1 MRWENLLFDGIIFFF
16 LIASGAGILELRDRA
31 KKNKRA
37 LFHFF
42 VLSLAIAW
50 LTVFYGSFVEPRFIV
65 TRNYDYPIS
74 SGSGENMIKAVV
86 LGDFHLGP
94 YNDEYLIDNVV
105 RRVNRVRPDIIFL
118 VGDFISF
125 DNGQIDKF
133 AKLGE
138 LQAPLGVFAVTGNH
152 DYQGGG
158 IDGVVEKLQKLNI
171 IFLRNQGST
180 IKISGREFYI
190 AGVDDYWF
198 GNMDLTRAL
207 VGQRPGQSVIL
218 LAHNPDVVRYL
229 PAPLRV
235 DLLISG
241 HTHGGQIRLP
251 YIGSVVELP
260 SDLPRTYARG
270 LLEWKGKN
278 MFVTPG
284 LGEIGPRARLFDPP
298 EISVLNIS
306 F

>member
-16 LIASGAGILELRDRA
+16 LIASGAGILELYDRA
-31 KKNKRA
+31 KNNKKK
-37 LFHFF
+37 LFYFLVF
-42 VLSLAIAW
+42 CLFAAW
-50 LTVFYGSFVEPRFIV
+50 LIIFYGSFVEPRFIV
-65 TRNYDYPIS
+65 TRNYDYRI
-74 SGSGENMIKAVV
+74 GSGDGANQIKAVV

-94 YNDEYLIDNVV
+94 YNDEYLVDNVV
-105 RRVNRVRPDIIFL
+105 RRVNRLRPDIVFL
-118 VGDFISF
+118 AGDFISF
-125 DNGQIDKF
+125 DNKQIDKF
-133 AKLGE
+133 AKLAE

-152 DYQGGG
+152 DYQGGN
-158 IDGVVEKLQKLNI
+158 IDEVVEKLKQYNVV
-171 IFLRNQGST
+171 FLRNQGST
-180 IKISGREFYI
+180 IIVGGREFYI
-190 AGVDDYWF
+190 AGADDYWF

-229 PAPLRV
+229 PTPLRV

-251 YIGSVVELP
+251 WIGSVVELP
-260 SDLPRTYARG
+260 SDLPRAYARG
-270 LLEWKGKN
+270 LLEWKGRK

-284 LGEIGPRARLFDPP
+284 LGEVGPRARLFDPP